1 LKYGIREIWAF
12 AWYTLKEP
20 DFILIS
26 DVDTNTTKGNSL
38 VLLSS
43 PINGEGINKNS
54 LFTTGP
60 AINCYW
66 MMKLKEKMH
75 VKSLLVIGKFEQD

>member
-1 LKYGIREIWAF
+1 
-12 AWYTLKEP
+12 
-20 DFILIS
+20 
-26 DVDTNTTKGNSL
+26 
-38 VLLSS
+38 LSS